1 MQKKEKEKRLAPPT
15 AYRQKAGRVS
25 QVYGYLVCR
34 EKKGKKERKKL
45 CACLSGIKIALL
57 SSVYCDCLMAR
68 FTGSSLGPHSCDN
81 ATPRVCVY
89 GPPRRPHVQ
98 MMAVQKPIKVM

>member
-34 EKKGKKERKKL
+34 EKKGKKEKKE
-45 CACLSGIKIALL
+45 I
-57 SSVYCDCLMAR
+57 
-68 FTGSSLGPHSCDN
+68 
-81 ATPRVCVY
+81 VCVFVRY
-89 GPPRRPHVQ
+89 KDSFVELRVL
-98 MMAVQKPIKVM
+98 